1 MPKTR
6 KYRILLASLGLMLLL
21 GGLVILLGP
30 EDYYVLEVDMEG
42 EGRVSPGVGA
52 PLYEPGAT
60 AILTAE
66 PEADTGKGFVQWKGD
81 VSGFEDS
88 IQVEMNRHKKVTAVF
103 AEVPAAGR
111 TFNTLTI
118 AVSGAGRGTTHPR
131 PGRYRHLSGKEVMV
145 RAFPGEGGYFAG
157 WLVLYPER
165 ETDYPPGITGD
176 ASYSHVLCMKE
187 DAVLIAQFASKGRVV
202 VLEQEGC
209 GTVSPELGAYAL
221 AEGVPLEV
229 TAIPEKGWR
238 LHHWVN
244 EEETVLL
251 EPETEQDIHVL
262 KITGPGGTY
271 RVVFEKAER
280 RLLVRTALEGGAL
293 GRIEPKHYAN
303 TVPQRV
309 PYGGAVDIRAI
320 PENSDTA
327 FAGWS
332 GDVPEEFSNTQCLSP
347 RLKLVMKEDREIEA
361 TFIEAET
368 RLVVEAVVDGV
379 QDERA
384 AALLTPSPGT
394 YGFVR
399 NENTGME
406 FRASMAAGHSLAFAQ
421 WEGDIPE
428 DAKADDFTIYLPMDR
443 NRRVKA
449 RFVEQEALPVMLSH
463 TGDGQGVTVP
473 APGRYALAPG
483 RILSLKATPL
493 ENGAFGGWH
502 IRGAGV
508 PDYLSSENPVRVPVL
523 HATDVEA
530 FFGRTPCAISINST
544 DKKAETQPPQGDYWF
559 AKGADIV
566 LDAVVPAGVYFHH
579 WASSTGEILSE
590 TPRTRIRITGDEG
603 YMAVFGPPFYTLQVV
618 AAGEGTGKIEA
629 DTARLDRVLAGKPLR
644 LTARAAPDSV
654 FSHWEGR
661 FTDDAESTT
670 SEIMVVMEKNKTITA
685 YFDKAD
691 CQLTLNTTGLEEEEE
706 VLLRPGSGTRGF
718 RYGAQVHLE
727 AYPPSDGTIAF
738 LGWTGDS
745 ISPNPEQT
753 LVMDR
758 DRVVTA
764 NYGPPDK
771 ERTAALKVLQS
782 KGTGTCRI
790 HPLQSGTYLFS
801 KGAEIQLTV
810 AMAEGTYFGGWSH
823 DYNGSIQYQGLPV
836 VLDEDKT
843 LAPVTSTSGGTL
855 VLMLDT
861 AEAGTTQPPPGVY
874 RLADGMKVTL
884 IARPTDDDYYFL
896 GWHTPGGEKRSSRL
910 QYTFSVSAAIPRL
923 ELIAVFRKYTAPPE
937 LLLCNHADTIRF
949 ADVTCKREAMET
961 NEIEVLPSLP

>member
-1 MPKTR
+1 VSKTG
-6 KYRILLASLGLMLLL
+6 KYRVFFSSIVF
-21 GGLVILLGP
+21 LVVVVVLVVVFSP
-30 EDYYVLEVDMEG
+30 EDYYELEVDTEG
-42 EGRVSPGVGA
+42 EGLVLPDKGVLIFEPGMTA
-52 PLYEPGAT
+52 HLMAEPGANT
-60 AILTAE
+60 NQ
-66 PEADTGKGFVQWKGD
+66 GFVRWQGD
-81 VSGFEDS
+81 VDGFEDS
-88 IQVEMNRHKKVTAVF
+88 ITVRMDRHKKATAVF
-103 AEVPAAGR
+103 GEVPVPGR
-111 TFNTLTI
+111 EFKTLTI
-118 AVSGAGRGTTHPR
+118 AVSGSGLGATQPR
-131 PGRYRHLSGKEVMV
+131 PGTYRHLSGKDVMV
-145 RAFPGEGGYFAG
+145 QACPGAGGYFAG
-157 WLVLYPER
+157 WFVLYPER
-165 ETDYPPGITGD
+165 D
-176 ASYSHVLCMKE
+176 AGEPCERIKGTSYSYVHCASE
-187 DAVLIAQFASKGRVV
+187 DTVLIARFHSKGRILA
-202 VLEQEGC
+202 LEQEGC
-209 GTVSPELGAYAL
+209 GTISPEPGVYAF

-229 TAIPEKGWR
+229 TAFPEEGCR
-238 LHHWVN
+238 LRYWVN
-244 EEETVLL
+244 GEGMVLHEPEEER
-251 EPETEQDIHVL
+251 DIHVW
-262 KITGPGGTY
+262 KVPGTGGTY
-271 RVVFEKAER
+271 RAVFEKAER
-280 RLLVRTALEGGAL
+280 RLLVRTALQGGVL

-303 TVPQRV
+303 TVPQTV

-327 FAGWS
+327 FAGWT

-347 RLKLVMKEDREIEA
+347 RLNLVMTEDREIEA

-428 DAKADDFTIYLPMDR
+428 DAKAEDFTIYLPMDR

-449 RFVEQEALPVMLSH
+449 RFVEQEALPVVLSH

-530 FFGRTPCAISINST
+530 FFGRTPCAISIKST
-544 DKKAETQPPQGDYWF
+544 DKKAKTQPPQGDYWL

-566 LDAVVPAGVYFHH
+566 LDAVVPAGSYFHH

-629 DTARLDRVLAGKPLR
+629 DAARLDRVPAGKPLR

-654 FSHWEGR
+654 FSHWEGS

-670 SEIMVVMEKNKTITA
+670 SEIMVFMEKNKTITA

-691 CQLTLNTTGLEEEEE
+691 CQLTLNTAGLEEEEE
-706 VLLRPGSGTRGF
+706 ELLRPGSGTRGF
-718 RYGAQVHLE
+718 RFGAQVHLK

-745 ISPNPEQT
+745 ISPNPEHT

-771 ERTAALKVLQS
+771 ERTAVLQVLQS

-801 KGAEIQLTV
+801 KGAEIQFTV

-823 DYNGSIQYQGLPV
+823 DYKGSIQYQGLPV

-861 AEAGTTQPPPGVY
+861 AEAGITQPPPGVY

-910 QYTFSVSAAIPRL
+910 QYTFTVSTAIPRL

-949 ADVTCKREAMET
+949 AGVTRRREAPET
-961 NEIEVLPSLP
+961 NELEVLPILP